1 MVKIS
6 LIYKDIKHEY
16 ILKTRNEKVEHTPEG
31 KGENQHKDVS
41 LLISA
46 KVIVAH
52 RIPKIQCARP
62 TSCPHSLWKQVA
74 KVDGGKFLKMCSLYG
89 DIRKQVAERQFIIY
103 KDNYTIIAYC
113 VASE

>member
-6 LIYKDIKHEY
+6 LIY

-31 KGENQHKDVS
+31 KGENQHK
-41 LLISA
+41 
-46 KVIVAH
+46 H
-52 RIPKIQCARP
+52 EIPKIQCARP